1 MLHSDAAIWADLSQ
15 RIDALAEVIG
25 REPDAADV
33 SERITETA
41 DALDVKRARV
51 LRIYHERTAMTMG
64 G

>member
-1 MLHSDAAIWADLSQ
+1 MTSDAAIWADLSH
-15 RIDALAEVIG
+15 RIAALASLLG

-41 DALDVKRARV
+41 EALAVKRARV
-51 LRIYHERTAMTMG
+51 LRIYHERTAMAMG

>member
-1 MLHSDAAIWADLSQ
+1 MLHSDAAIWADLSA
-15 RIDALAEVIG
+15 RLASLAEILW
-25 REPDAADV
+25 REPDVADV

-41 DALDVKRARV
+41 EALAVKRARV

>member
-1 MLHSDAAIWADLSQ
+1 MTSDAAIWADLSQ
-15 RIDALAEVIG
+15 RIAALAEVIG
-25 REPDAADV
+25 RDPDAADV

-41 DALDVKRARV
+41 EALAVKRARV